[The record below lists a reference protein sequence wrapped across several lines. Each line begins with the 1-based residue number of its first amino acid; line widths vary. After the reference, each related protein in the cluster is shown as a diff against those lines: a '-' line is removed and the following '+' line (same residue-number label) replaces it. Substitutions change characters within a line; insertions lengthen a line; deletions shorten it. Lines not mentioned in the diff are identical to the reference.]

1 MSKKIPYFTFFRCKR
16 EYAKAHL
23 DRIPQSQHDE
33 SLEAEMASAYDRFFE
48 KVRAEKANQHQV
60 WLDGYIPSEDN
71 ENLVFVDW
79 VGSSTGALSRWF
91 EQRFETD
98 VCDRDMRFIR
108 LNFYDIIDLCNVCA
122 KACNE
127 DDYADIY
134 GLKKAV
140 CKKYFPAVHRSE
152 DDRSLY
158 GPDYCNELMATLR
171 HMKKILKQTNF
182 RTEFI
187 YVVVKMI

>member
-140 CKKYFPAVHRSE
+140 CKKYFPAEHCSE

-158 GPDYCNELMATLR
+158 GSDYCNELMATLR